1 MTDSLIE
8 ISDKFLVFFVDGRG
22 VRTDIE
28 LKDFIKDNSIEIT
41 IPEIV
46 NILVT
51 YKLIERSPANTTS
64 VKHLTPD
71 GFKAAKIGTRKFLK
85 RKRQN
90 EYVNELWFKILV
102 FSIPTIIS
110 VVSAYFTYSNYER
123 QDRDA
128 ERNYTKY
135 QVDSVFSTFKK
146 ELNRQ
151 NNSTKSDST
160 KYMLHDKNKLNVN
173 KKK

>member
-8 ISDKFLVFFVDGRG
+8 KSDKFLNFFVLGGGIRNDK
-22 VRTDIE
+22 E
-28 LKDFIKDNSIEIT
+28 LFDFIKEKEID
-41 IPEIV
+41 IILSSIV
-46 NILVT
+46 NLLVS
-51 YKLIERSPANTTS
+51 YKLIERSPVNAAI
-64 VKHLTPD
+64 KHLTPD
-71 GFKAAKIGTRKFLK
+71 GFKAAEIGTRKYLK

-110 VVSAYFTYSNYER
+110 IVSAYFTYSNYER
-123 QDRDA
+123 QDRNT
-128 ERNYTKY
+128 ERNYSKY

-160 KYMLHDKNKLNVN
+160 EYMLHDKNKLNVA
-173 KKK
+173 KTK